1 MAGVQ
6 VKSYKSVVPM
16 IYAYTTPGVPA
27 HDGWTKI
34 GYTERDVDKRIRE
47 QTHTANIA
55 YKVEWKKEARYTDGS
70 GGYFVDHDFHD
81 FLTQHG
87 VEREKGTEWFRI
99 DPKKARQ
106 YFYQFAGKDLD
117 DGYANV
123 PQGSIYTLRKEQQ
136 EAVDQT
142 LAYYRAGTQP
152 QEFLWNAKPRFGKT
166 LTAYDLARKMGAT
179 RVLIVTNRPSIA
191 NSWLE
196 DFNKFI
202 GWQTGWKFISESDSL
217 KGKSG
222 YLSRQQYLDALDHM
236 MGNEIKGEVA
246 FESLQGLK
254 GSIYFGGQYD
264 KLDWIQKQKWD
275 LLIIDEAHEGV
286 DTYKTDVAFDKIQ
299 RKFTLHLSGTP
310 FKAIASNKFRADQ
323 IFNWSYEDE
332 QEAKT
337 SWDENTQGSNPYGK
351 LPRLNL
357 YTYQLSH
364 MIQGQIQKGMDLSE
378 DEHAEFAFDL
388 DEFFRAENEKF
399 VHEKEVKNFLN
410 MLAHNE
416 KYPFST
422 PELRQELA
430 HTFWLMHRVESV
442 KAMAKLLKKDPVF
455 ERYEV
460 VVAAGDGKLTA
471 EEEEAEATQDNEAN
485 KKSFDKVMEAIRE
498 KERTITLSVGQ
509 LTTGVTV
516 KPWTSVLMLSNMKS
530 PAEYMQAAFRAQ
542 NPYEYTDPKT
552 KKRFQKQNAYVF
564 DFAPERTLLIFDEF
578 ANNLNSETAG
588 GHGTREERE
597 KHIRRL
603 LNFFPV
609 IGEDSEGRME
619 ALDAAQVLT
628 IPKTIKAQEVIHR
641 GFMSNLLFANV
652 GVVFGAP
659 GAVKAILDK
668 IPKAQEQPKKDS
680 STLDDAGDV
689 HTNEQGEVEIPGA
702 MVINQT
708 KHLFGEK
715 KYEDIQ
721 QPVANAMEKT
731 KDQDDSHKVV
741 TNVTQAVMQK
751 VKEASEDT
759 IKGTY
764 NLTKHQT
771 ERAFRHSEQQI
782 QQALDKVADEHE
794 IKQNVLKAEHEK
806 KVQAA
811 ASQEEK
817 QKLEEKLQQDLAK
830 EKQNF
835 QQSIQETVQ
844 TALEDSQKAM
854 VQQLETQKEQ
864 KKARAIEEDVRAHLR
879 GFSRTIPSFIM
890 AYSEQEGT
898 EGGRNLKLSN
908 FDDYTPDDVFQEV
921 TGISESEFRF
931 LRDGGPYTDEKTGKE
946 MHFAGHVFDEVVF
959 DEAIQEFLNLKEKLN
974 NYFADAS
981 DEDIF
986 DYIPPQK
993 TNQIFTPKNV
1003 VVKMVDALE
1012 QENPGIFDDPNRTFA
1027 DLYMKSGLYI
1037 TEIVKRLFRSPVLKK
1052 QFPEEQARLKHILEN
1067 QVFGFAPSQIIYDI
1081 AIAYIFGF
1089 DKSANGISHRNF
1101 IMTDTTPYAKEGKLD
1116 ELIQEKFGNRA

>member
-6 VKSYKSVVPM
+6 VKSYASVVPM

-34 GYTERDVDKRIRE
+34 GYTVRDVDKRIRE

-70 GGYFVDHDFHD
+70 EGYFDDNDFHD

-87 VEREKGTEWFRI
+87 VEREKRTEWFRI
-99 DPKKARQ
+99 DPKKALQ

-123 PQGSIYTLRKEQQ
+123 PQGSTYILRKEQQ
-136 EAVDQT
+136 EAVAQT
-142 LAYYRAGTQP
+142 LAYYQAGTYP
-152 QEFLWNAKPRFGKT
+152 REFLWNAKPRFGKT
-166 LTAYDLARKMGAT
+166 LTAYDLARQMKAT

-191 NSWLE
+191 NSWLD
-196 DFNKFI
+196 DFQKFI

-217 KGKSG
+217 KGKKG
-222 YLSRQQYLDALDHM
+222 YISRQQYMEDLDAMKKDA
-236 MGNEIKGEVA
+236 IKGEVA

-264 KLDWIQKQKWD
+264 KLDWIQKQEWD

-332 QEAKT
+332 QEAKAN
-337 SWDENTQGSNPYGK
+337 WDENTQGSNPYGK

-388 DEFFRAENEKF
+388 NEFFRAENEKF

-422 PELRQELA
+422 PELRKELA

-455 ERYEV
+455 ENYEV

-498 KERTITLSVGQ
+498 NDRTITLSVGQ

-516 KPWTSVLMLSNMKS
+516 KPWTAVLMLSNMKS

-564 DFAPERTLLIFDEF
+564 DFAPERTLIIFDEF
-578 ANNLNSETAG
+578 ANNLNSGTVG

-641 GFMSNLLFANV
+641 GFMSNLLFANI

-659 GAVKAILDK
+659 GAVKVILDK
-668 IPKAQEQPKKDS
+668 IPKAQEQPKKDTA
-680 STLDDAGDV
+680 TLDDAGDV
-689 HTNEQGEVEIPGA
+689 HINAQGEVEIPGA
-702 MVINQT
+702 MVINQANNI
-708 KHLFGEK
+708 LGEK
-715 KYEDIQ
+715 KFEDIQ
-721 QPVANAMEKT
+721 QPVAKAMEKT

-741 TNVTQAVMQK
+741 ANVTQAVMEK
-751 VKEASEDT
+751 FKEASEET
-759 IKGTY
+759 IKGAY
-764 NLTKHQT
+764 NLTKNQT
-771 ERAFRHSEQQI
+771 QRAFNHSEQQI
-782 QQALDKVADEHE
+782 QHALDKVADEHE

-806 KVQAA
+806 KVQTA

-817 QKLEEKLQQDLAK
+817 QKLDEKLQEDLTKANQD
-830 EKQNF
+830 F
-835 QQSIQETVQ
+835 QQSIQETVK
-844 TALEDSQKAM
+844 TALEESQKAM

-921 TGISESEFRF
+921 TGISEEEFRF

-959 DEAIQEFLNLKEKLN
+959 DESIQEFLNLKEKLN
-974 NYFADAS
+974 DYFADAS

-1089 DKSANGISHRNF
+1089 DKSGDGISHRNF

-1116 ELIQEKFGNRA
+1116 ELIQEKFGNRV